1 MAVRVLVDHGVEEG
15 KIVFVCWFAGRKGLG
30 RLMAVFPA
38 VRVVCAF
45 FGQDLEERWVEG
57 KYLGC

>member
-15 KIVFVCWFAGRKGLG
+15 RIVFVCWFAGRKGLG
-30 RLMAVFPA
+30 RLVSVFPGI
-38 VRVVCAF
+38 RVVCGF
-45 FGQDLEERWVEG
+45 VGVDLESRWVEA